1 MSVRGAI
8 LLIILGI
15 PAAGLL
21 LFGPRGQVDVPPH
34 RTVVHY
40 WEKWSGVEALAMQRI
55 VDEFNATVGAEHD
68 IWVDYNSVSNVDQR
82 MLIATAGGDPPDVA
96 GLFDYIIPQFADRG
110 ALMPLEEVIA
120 GTSIDLDAFKPIW
133 LQIGR
138 YDGTLYALPSTPFT
152 IGLYYNRRLFRE
164 AGLDPNRP
172 PRTTAEVN
180 EYARCLTRYENP
192 ETRERIVQLGFTT
205 SPGMLGW
212 WHWIWPCFFDAHM
225 WDGRHF
231 MIDTDAGRGAADWL
245 AQRRQA
251 LGLPAVLRFEGTMGA
266 IEGAQNPFLDERL
279 AMVFQG
285 PWLSNWINKYT
296 PNLDYAVAP
305 FPSVRADLHRAFAS
319 TDLFVIPTGARHPH
333 EAVIFLEY
341 VLRQDVLERLCREH
355 GKISPFRTPGA
366 DFHAAH
372 TNPFIRVFDELAS
385 SPQAFGYPQM
395 PTWPMATDELKKM
408 HENILGGR
416 LDPRAEVSAAQRRV
430 DAIVAEH
437 QRMAALRRGE
447 QVGSPTP

>member
-1 MSVRGAI
+1 MRGTI
-8 LLIILGI
+8 LLIILGL
-15 PAAGLL
+15 PAAALL
-21 LFGPRGQVDVPPH
+21 LFGPRGQVDVPPG

-40 WEKWSGVEALAMQRI
+40 WEKWSGTEAQVMQTI
-55 VDEFNATVGAEHD
+55 VNEFNQTVGAKQN

-96 GLFDYIIPQFADRG
+96 GLFDYIIPQFAERG
-110 ALMPLEEVIA
+110 ALMPLEDLIA
-120 GTSIDLDAFKPIW
+120 DASINLDDFKPIW

-138 YDGTLYALPSTPFT
+138 YEGTLYALPSTPYT

-172 PRTTAEVN
+172 PTTTAELN
-180 EYARCLTRYENP
+180 EYAKRLTRYENP

-212 WHWIWPCFFDAHM
+212 WHWIWPCFFDANM
-225 WDGRHF
+225 WDGQHF
-231 MIDTDAGRGAADWL
+231 HIDTDAGRSAATWT
-245 AQRRQA
+245 AERRRA

-296 PNLDYAVAP
+296 PDVDYAVAP
-305 FPSVRADLHRAFAS
+305 FPSVRPDLHRAFAS
-319 TDLFVIPTGARHPH
+319 TDLFVIPTGAHHPR

-341 VLRQDVLERLCREH
+341 VLQQDVLERLCCGH
-355 GKISPFRTPGA
+355 GKISPFRTPGPGFYA
-366 DFHAAH
+366 EHK
-372 TNPFIRVFDELAS
+372 NQFIRVFDEMAS
-385 SPQAFGYPQM
+385 SPDAFGYPQM
-395 PTWPMATDELKKM
+395 PTWAIATDELKKM

-416 LDPRAEVSAAQRRV
+416 SDPLAEVAAAQRRI
-430 DAIVAEH
+430 DAVVSEH
-437 QRMAALRRGE
+437 QRMYALRRGE
-447 QVGSPTP
+447 QSTGSTTP

>member
-1 MSVRGAI
+1 MTVRGTI
-8 LLIILGI
+8 LLIILGL
-15 PAAGLL
+15 PAAALL
-21 LFGPRGQVDVPPH
+21 LFGPRGQVDVPAR

-40 WEKWSGVEALAMQRI
+40 WEKWSGTEAQAMQAI
-55 VDEFNATVGAEHD
+55 VNEFNRTVGAERN

-96 GLFDYIIPQFADRG
+96 GLFDYIIPQFAERG
-110 ALMPLEEVIA
+110 ALMPLDEVIA
-120 GTSIDLDAFKPIW
+120 DTSIKLDDFKPIW
-133 LQIGR
+133 LKIGR
-138 YDGTLYALPSTPFT
+138 YQGTLYALPSTPYT

-172 PRTTAEVN
+172 PQTTAELN
-180 EYARCLTRYENP
+180 EYTEHLTRYENP

-225 WDGRHF
+225 WDGHEF
-231 MIDTDAGRGAADWL
+231 SIDTEAGRAAADWI
-245 AQRRQA
+245 AERRNA
-251 LGLPAVLRFEGTMGA
+251 LGVPAVLRFEGTMGA
-266 IEGAQNPFLDERL
+266 IEGAQNPFLDQRL

-296 PNLDYAVAP
+296 PDLDYAVAP

-319 TDLFVIPTGARHPH
+319 TDLFVIPAGARHPR
-333 EAVIFLEY
+333 EAVVFLEY
-341 VLRQDVLERLCREH
+341 VLRQDVLERLCSEH
-355 GKISPFRTPGA
+355 GKISPFRVPGD
-366 DFHAAH
+366 DFYAKHK
-372 TNPFIRVFDELAS
+372 NPFIRVFDEMAS
-385 SPQAFGYPQM
+385 SPDAFGYPQM
-395 PTWPMATDELKKM
+395 PVWPIATDELKKM

-416 LDPRAEVSAAQRRV
+416 SDPHAEVAAAERRI
-430 DAIVAEH
+430 DAIVAEY

-447 QVGSPTP
+447 PEESDKP